1 MSLQTETEPPGPAAI
16 ATAGVASGVVAVA
29 FILSLA
35 AFLFSGELVPHL
47 PLASTLLLIGT
58 AIANF
63 VGSRRSTLT
72 GSVYLAQDTGVAI
85 LALVFSGT
93 MGEVAAHARAG
104 TAFALIAIAS
114 VVTGLTMLVL
124 GGRNAGELVR
134 FVPVPV
140 LGGFL
145 GGTGWILVAG
155 AVDMATNGMRTGPIA
170 ITNVL
175 AALAIA
181 FALTAAVRRGAG
193 VRVLP
198 GIILG
203 AVVLAFVW
211 MLAAGW
217 SMTEARE
224 MGVFPRAEGPVGF
237 PAVPDL
243 AVDWAVIGAALP
255 RVIVIPVVATLALL
269 MNVGGLELLARR
281 DADLDHELQT
291 MGATNVGL
299 ALLGTPPA
307 YHSLGISAIGY
318 RLGIHSPV
326 IPTIVA
332 GILIVAA
339 VTGSALVSAMP
350 VALAA
355 GLLAF
360 IGLGFLADWLIE
372 ARPRMPALEYG
383 LMLVIIV
390 VIATLGFLPGVL
402 LGLTAAVVL
411 FTMKYSRLDPV
422 RHSFTGRNRTSS
434 IERPPSERRLLEE
447 TADRVHI
454 VELQGFLFFG
464 SAHNAV
470 KVLEAE
476 LRTGDVDTLVVDMRR
491 VHGHDTTAVY
501 SFTRLS
507 QVAADSHVT
516 VVFSQCD
523 PALKEALIRAGASPD
538 GVFLPDLDRA
548 LEWCESRRLAARS
561 DESTRFVSESLWQ
574 RLLPHMDRIPLE
586 TDQILADLG
595 DDSDCVFVV
604 ETGRL
609 AVELPVDGG
618 RWQRVRSVASGN
630 VVGEF
635 ALYLGGGRS
644 ARLRAECDTVVYRLS
659 PSAIQALEQTD
670 PACAIAFHRAVAGV
684 MAARLTATNDLVRA
698 LIG

>member
-237 PAVPDL
+237 PALPDL
-243 AVDWAVIGAALP
+243 AVDWEVIGAALP

-269 MNVGGLELLARR
+269 MNV
-281 DADLDHELQT
+281 
-291 MGATNVGL
+291 
-299 ALLGTPPA
+299 
-307 YHSLGISAIGY
+307 
-318 RLGIHSPV
+318 
-326 IPTIVA
+326 
-332 GILIVAA
+332 
-339 VTGSALVSAMP
+339 
-350 VALAA
+350 
-355 GLLAF
+355 
-360 IGLGFLADWLIE
+360 
-372 ARPRMPALEYG
+372 
-383 LMLVIIV
+383 
-390 VIATLGFLPGVL
+390 
-402 LGLTAAVVL
+402 
-411 FTMKYSRLDPV
+411 
-422 RHSFTGRNRTSS
+422 
-434 IERPPSERRLLEE
+434 
-447 TADRVHI
+447 
-454 VELQGFLFFG
+454 
-464 SAHNAV
+464 
-470 KVLEAE
+470 
-476 LRTGDVDTLVVDMRR
+476 
-491 VHGHDTTAVY
+491 
-501 SFTRLS
+501 
-507 QVAADSHVT
+507 
-516 VVFSQCD
+516 
-523 PALKEALIRAGASPD
+523 
-538 GVFLPDLDRA
+538 
-548 LEWCESRRLAARS
+548 
-561 DESTRFVSESLWQ
+561 
-574 RLLPHMDRIPLE
+574 
-586 TDQILADLG
+586 
-595 DDSDCVFVV
+595 
-604 ETGRL
+604 
-609 AVELPVDGG
+609 
-618 RWQRVRSVASGN
+618 
-630 VVGEF
+630 
-635 ALYLGGGRS
+635 
-644 ARLRAECDTVVYRLS
+644 
-659 PSAIQALEQTD
+659 
-670 PACAIAFHRAVAGV
+670 
-684 MAARLTATNDLVRA
+684 
-698 LIG
+698 